1 VIILILQDKK
11 TSQNLAAH
19 TVLITGISGFVGSY
33 LARHL
38 LDSGH
43 DVTGLIVRR
52 ADNQK
57 PKRLKDIIS
66 NVRLIYGD
74 ITELTSI
81 LSVIQE
87 VKPDWIFHLAS
98 QSYVPQSY
106 KDPLG
111 TFRVNCLGTQNV
123 LEAVRL
129 KNLESR
135 VVFAGT
141 SEEYGL
147 QFKDMDHF
155 ERIKKKYGIIEP
167 YPKSFPEL
175 PVNEEGPLRPMSPYA
190 TSKVFG
196 DYAFRNYHNTY
207 NLYTVV
213 SRAFNHEGAG
223 RGDLF
228 VTSSIVRQVVAMHLD
243 EANIMKIG
251 DVLSFRDWSHVKDIV
266 DGYSRL
272 AESAEAGSIYV
283 QGSMRTNSVLSYI
296 LYTISSLGYEILKIR
311 TANNEKIV
319 RDPLSEA
326 TVNIGNVK
334 LKSNTIDQMLLSNTL
349 EYDLSDEGLI
359 IETNKREFKVKFD
372 PIKSRPSDVPILLSN
387 IEKIKN
393 LGFVPKREL
402 IDIISDQI
410 DYYLDPE
417 HRNNFLLD

>member
-1 VIILILQDKK
+1 MATTRTI
-11 TSQNLAAH
+11 
-19 TVLITGISGFVGSY
+19 LITGISGFVGSY

-43 DVTGLIVRR
+43 EVIGLIVRR
-52 ADNQK
+52 ADGQK
-57 PKRLKDIIS
+57 PKRLKDAGIIS
-66 NVRLIYGD
+66 SMRLIYGD

-98 QSYVPQSY
+98 QSYVPQSF

-111 TFRVNCLGTQNV
+111 TFKVNCLGTQNV

-129 KNLESR
+129 KNSESR
-135 VVFAGT
+135 VIFAGT

-147 QFKDMDHF
+147 QFKDVDHF
-155 ERIKKKYGIIEP
+155 ERMKKKYGIIEP
-167 YPKSFPEL
+167 LPKSFPEI

-196 DYAFRNYHNTY
+196 DYAFRNYHNSY
-207 NLYTVV
+207 NVDTVV

-228 VTSSIVRQVVAMHLD
+228 VTSSIARQVVAIHLG
-243 EANIMKIG
+243 EANVIEIG
-251 DVLSFRDWSHVKDIV
+251 DVQSFRDWSHVEDIV
-266 DGYSRL
+266 DGYLRL
-272 AESAEAGSIYV
+272 AERAEAGSIYI
-283 QGSMRTNSVLSYI
+283 QGSNRSNSVLSYI
-296 LYTISSLGYEILKIR
+296 LYTISSLGYEIFKIR
-311 TANNEKIV
+311 TIKNEKIV
-319 RDPLSEA
+319 RDPLSKA
-326 TVNIGNVK
+326 TVNIGNVI

-349 EYDLSDEGLI
+349 EYDLLDDGLI

-372 PIKSRPSDVPILLSN
+372 PIKYRPSDVPILLAN
-387 IEKIKN
+387 IDKMKK

-402 IDIISDQI
+402 INIINDQVN
-410 DYYLDPE
+410 YYLDPD
-417 HRNNFLLD
+417 HRNNILLS

>member
-1 VIILILQDKK
+1 
-11 TSQNLAAH
+11 LATH

-52 ADNQK
+52 TDNQK

-87 VKPDWIFHLAS
+87 VKPDCIFHRAS

-135 VVFAGT
+135 IIFAGT

-196 DYAFRNYHNTY
+196 DYAFRNYHDTY

-213 SRAFNHEGAG
+213 SRAFNHEGAS

-243 EANIMKIG
+243 EADIMKIG
-251 DVLSFRDWSHVKDIV
+251 DVASFRDWSHVKDIV

-272 AESAEAGSIYV
+272 AERAEAGSIYV

-296 LYTISSLGYEILKIR
+296 LYTISSLGYEILKI
-311 TANNEKIV
+311 TTVKNEKIV

-334 LKSNTIDQMLLSNTL
+334 LKSNVVDEMLLSNTL
-349 EYDLSDEGLI
+349 VYDLPDEGLI

-372 PIKSRPSDVPILLSN
+372 SIKFRPSDVPILLSN

>member
-1 VIILILQDKK
+1 M
-11 TSQNLAAH
+11 
-19 TVLITGISGFVGSY
+19 LITGISGFVGSY

-43 DVTGLIVRR
+43 DITGLIVRR

-57 PKRLKDIIS
+57 PKRLKDIMS
-66 NVRLIYGD
+66 NVHLIYGD

-81 LSVIQE
+81 LSIIQE

-98 QSYVPQSY
+98 QSYVPQSF

-135 VVFAGT
+135 VIFAGT

-147 QFKDMDHF
+147 QFKDLDHF
-155 ERIKKKYGIIEP
+155 ERMKKKYGIIEP
-167 YPKSFPEL
+167 FPKSFPEL

-243 EANIMKIG
+243 EANFMKIG

-272 AESAEAGSIYV
+272 AERAEAGSIYV

-296 LYTISSLGYEILKIR
+296 LYTISSLGYDIFKIR
-311 TANNEKIV
+311 TVKNEKIV
-319 RDPLSEA
+319 RDPLSKA
-326 TVNIGNVK
+326 IVNIGNSK

-349 EYDLSDEGLI
+349 VYDLSDEGLI
-359 IETNKREFKVKFD
+359 IETNKREFKVEFDSVKF
-372 PIKSRPSDVPILLSN
+372 RPSDVPLLLSN
-387 IEKIKN
+387 IEKIEN

-402 IDIISDQI
+402 IDIITDQI
-410 DYYLDPE
+410 DYYLDPDN
-417 HRNNFLLD
+417 RNNFLLD